1 MFKCSR
7 QMSSIVKYFIVCC
20 IMVSG
25 LAHAVEKIIILNPQG
40 PTHSGTPQVI
50 RLIET
55 ANQIQKKYYF
65 IQEFKQGAFQS
76 LALKEVLK
84 NPQNTLST
92 IDNAVAEAVDRKFI
106 QIENFASV
114 LSQGDSCWAVI
125 VLSKSKQQGI
135 DAVKDLKELVIGGP
149 AIGGATH
156 ITGLEIGKR
165 YNIPVRYIVFKSNFD
180 AFINMASENGV
191 NFGIERVRNYNEFV
205 KKNPHLKIVAMSC
218 PTRHPSLPT
227 VKTLAEHKIASPYI
241 WQQILASRDMKRER
255 FDEISEIF
263 AAATK
268 QIGQQEIFNLTD
280 QVVPL
285 FQNLDSTTHF
295 NKSWSFLQE
304 KRQQWKDDIR
314 KTSEQ

>member
-1 MFKCSR
+1 MK
-7 QMSSIVKYFIVCC
+7 QLLWVLL
-20 IMVSG
+20 MVFVNFTS
-25 LAHAVEKIIILNPQG
+25 AVAAEKIIILNPQG

-50 RLIET
+50 RLVEA
-55 ANQIQKKYYF
+55 ANQMQKKYYF

-76 LALKEVLK
+76 LALRDVLK
-84 NPQNTLST
+84 SPQNTLST

-125 VLSKSKQQGI
+125 ILSKSKHQGI
-135 DAVKDLKELVIGGP
+135 DAIKDLKELVIGGP

-165 YNIPVRYIVFKSNFD
+165 YNIPVRYIGFKSNFD
-180 AFINMASENGV
+180 AFINMASENGI

-205 KKNPHLKIVAMSC
+205 KKNPHLKIIAMSC

-227 VKTLAEHKIASPYI
+227 VKTLAEYQIRAPYI
-241 WQQILASRDMKRER
+241 WQQIIASREMQADR
-255 FDEISEIF
+255 FNEIF
-263 AAATK
+263 SIFETATK
-268 QIGQQEIFNLTD
+268 QIGQSEILSLTD
-280 QVVPL
+280 QIVPVL
-285 FQNLDSTTHF
+285 QGRDSKSHF
-295 NKSWSFLQE
+295 EQSWSFLQNQ
-304 KRQQWKDDIR
+304 RQKWKDDIR